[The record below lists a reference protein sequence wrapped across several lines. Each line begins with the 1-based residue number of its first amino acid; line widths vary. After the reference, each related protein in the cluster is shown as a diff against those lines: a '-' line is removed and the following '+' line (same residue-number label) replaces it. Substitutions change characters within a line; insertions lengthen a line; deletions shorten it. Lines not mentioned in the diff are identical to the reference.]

1 MYSDRFGRCLNPNC
15 NKEFVPGRSDQV
27 TCSPRCRTALHRLRK
42 RLKTHTVEALP
53 PHSRVMLDDL
63 KAVSQKAWYRIN
75 QVIQLQGA
83 GVAEQAIYAA
93 YEAADDCIT
102 QLELSKG
109 K

>member
-1 MYSDRFGRCLNPNC
+1 MKLPPRQCLNSNC
-15 NKEFVPGRSDQV
+15 GKEFTPGRTDQY
-27 TCSPRCRTALHRLRK
+27 TCSGRCRTALHRMRR
-42 RLKTHTVEALP
+42 RLKTHTIEALP
-53 PHSRVMLDDL
+53 PHARRMLDDL
-63 KAVSQKAWYRIN
+63 KPVSQKAWYRIN